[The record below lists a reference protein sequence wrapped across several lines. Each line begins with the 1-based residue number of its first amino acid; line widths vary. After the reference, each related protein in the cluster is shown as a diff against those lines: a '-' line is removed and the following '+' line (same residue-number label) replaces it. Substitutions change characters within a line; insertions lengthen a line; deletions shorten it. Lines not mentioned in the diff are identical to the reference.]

1 MYTHSVRSAV
11 AGPRQWQQHGLGPCW
26 GCARTRAVPGCPGP
40 RRGRAVRGAPAFR
53 ARGTTAAAEGDSVR
67 GSEQRRDGL
76 LQGKWHGGRRGR
88 GILRFTTE
96 GSSAAKAHA
105 GSTGKEGTAAVILT
119 GGAEGER
126 AGAVAGRGRRVVAV
140 QGDPRRRCRRTGR
153 RLGEAP
159 AWRRPRAPPRA
170 ALLLLF
176 LRSSLS
182 SSGYGGGKEARV
194 SRVWAKRP
202 RVYRGGARVRGGCGR
217 GSSAAGPGRV
227 APLRWLRRGVGSRAR
242 GAGCREKGARRLHC
256 PVVERRQERAGVT
269 QASAG
274 AGKRRRPFR

>member
-1 MYTHSVRSAV
+1 
-11 AGPRQWQQHGLGPCW
+11 
-26 GCARTRAVPGCPGP
+26 VPGCPGP

-53 ARGTTAAAEGDSVR
+53 ARGTTAAAEGDGVR

-76 LQGKWHGGRRGR
+76 LQEKWHGGRRGR

-202 RVYRGGARVRGGCGR
+202 GFIGGGR
-217 GSSAAGPGRV
+217 
-227 APLRWLRRGVGSRAR
+227 
-242 GAGCREKGARRLHC
+242 
-256 PVVERRQERAGVT
+256 
-269 QASAG
+269 
-274 AGKRRRPFR
+274 